1 MVTKKVVLAVL
12 AMGVCAGVVRAQT
25 VETNTFAEI
34 NLMASMWEGNPSQI
48 TSLVNTQYPAYNG
61 DTWQYI
67 FPVSHIESDGDIH
80 IDMAVNSS
88 GSGSTG
94 NNAGESPVI
103 CEIVNATSAQLS
115 HVTSISSAQALPVGI
130 FRFWTEHYTA
140 PVGERHFEFHPM
152 TQLLTWNASSNAFL
166 LDSDYHANIT
176 NDAYGVSTL
185 NNDPA
190 YEQELFNG
198 DDDRMIATVMP
209 DGNHLIFTWPSPN
222 INYSQFTG
230 IAMSGLTN
238 DFVSNFFWFQ
248 PTSPMPSNVPVTVR
262 CRVITN
268 TYAARLASGLQSNQT
283 VTVNALNRTDMLV
296 VSNIIAGMTAGQ
308 TTNVTAPVE
317 LVTLGL
323 SSLGSVGPPA
333 AIFSGSPTNGTVP
346 LTVTFTD
353 SSTGSITNR
362 FWSFADGGTTNTTAT
377 SVQYVY
383 QTTGSNQVSLIVS
396 GLGGS
401 NTNTKPNYIVVGSA
415 TPPPPVA
422 SFTNNPASGPAP
434 LTVYFYDTST
444 GSPTGWAW
452 AFGDGNT
459 SMSQNP
465 SDIYV
470 NPGSY
475 TVQEIVTGNGESSTD
490 TVVNLISVYDP
501 FAWWQRGYGLTN
513 NCALCGPNTSYT
525 GDGMS
530 NTNKFMAGFNATNGA
545 AYLHIISIAE
555 QLVAGD
561 TNVVVTYLGANGD
574 NSYIPGIASRTNVLD
589 YTTGDAIGDYTNG
602 GWEDTGQTNI
612 LSGGNGS
619 GTITSMTDSNVTA
632 SPDLYYRV
640 RVLLP

>member
-1 MVTKKVVLAVL
+1 MVTKKVVLA
-12 AMGVCAGVVRAQT
+12 GVALFICAGVVRAQT
-25 VETNTFAEI
+25 IMTNTFAEV
-34 NLMASMWEGNPSQI
+34 NLMASLWEVDSLQI
-48 TSLVNTQYPAYNG
+48 SPLANAQYPSIGGGTNL
-61 DTWQYI
+61 WQFL
-67 FPVSHIESDGDIH
+67 FPSGSINSDGDEDIE
-80 IDMAVNSS
+80 MAINSS
-88 GSGSTG
+88 GTGKTGSNSGY
-94 NNAGESPVI
+94 SPIHTEVI
-103 CEIVNATSAQLS
+103 NVTSAQVS
-115 HVTSISSAQALPVGI
+115 HLNTLNTDQGRTHGI
-130 FRFWTEHYTA
+130 FRFYTEHQ
-140 PVGERHFEFHPM
+140 GERQYEIHPI
-152 TQLLTWNASSNAFL
+152 TEVDTWNAGSGTFVF
-166 LDSDYHANIT
+166 DSDYHANIT
-176 NDAYGVSTL
+176 NDAYALTESTT
-185 NNDPA
+185 
-190 YEQELFNG
+190 YEKELFNG
-198 DDDRMIATVMP
+198 FDRMIATVLS
-209 DGNHLIFTWPSPN
+209 DGSHLMFTWVSPN
-222 INYSQFTG
+222 INYSQWQG

-238 DFVSNFFWFQ
+238 DFVSSFFWFQ

-262 CRVITN
+262 CRIITN
-268 TYAARLASGLQSNQT
+268 TYAARLASGLVSNQA
-283 VTVNALNRTDMLV
+283 VTVNALNRTDMLM
-296 VSNIIAGMTAGQ
+296 VSNNIAGMTAGQ
-308 TTNVTAPVE
+308 TTNVPAAYE

-323 SSLGSVGPPA
+323 SSLGSVGPPSA
-333 AIFSGSPTNGTVP
+333 LFSGSPTNGSAP
-346 LTVTFTD
+346 LTVTFADT
-353 SSTGSITNR
+353 STGSITNR
-362 FWSFADGGTTNTTAT
+362 FWSFGDGGTTNTTAT

-401 NTNTKPNYIVVGSA
+401 NTNTKPNYIVVRSA

-459 SMSQNP
+459 SSSQNP

-513 NCALCGPNTSYT
+513 NCALCGPNASYT

-555 QLVAGD
+555 QLVAGN

-574 NSYIPGIASRTNVLD
+574 NSYMPGIASRTNVLD

>member
-1 MVTKKVVLAVL
+1 
-12 AMGVCAGVVRAQT
+12 
-25 VETNTFAEI
+25 
-34 NLMASMWEGNPSQI
+34 
-48 TSLVNTQYPAYNG
+48 
-61 DTWQYI
+61 
-67 FPVSHIESDGDIH
+67 
-80 IDMAVNSS
+80 
-88 GSGSTG
+88 
-94 NNAGESPVI
+94 
-103 CEIVNATSAQLS
+103 
-115 HVTSISSAQALPVGI
+115 
-130 FRFWTEHYTA
+130 
-140 PVGERHFEFHPM
+140 
-152 TQLLTWNASSNAFL
+152 

-222 INYSQFTG
+222 INYSQFAG

-262 CRVITN
+262 CRIITN

-283 VTVNALNRTDMLV
+283 VTVNALQRTDMLV
-296 VSNIIAGMTAGQ
+296 VSNIIARMTAGQ

-333 AIFSGSPTNGTVP
+333 AIFSGSPTNGPAP
-346 LTVTFTD
+346 LSVTFADTF
-353 SSTGSITNR
+353 TGSITNR
-362 FWSFADGGTTNTTAT
+362 FWSFGDGGTTNTTAT
-377 SVQYVY
+377 SVHYVY
-383 QTTGSNQVSLIVS
+383 QTTGSYQVSLIVS

-452 AFGDGNT
+452 AFGDASGT
-459 SMSQNP
+459 STSQNP
-465 SDIYV
+465 NYTYDY
-470 NPGSY
+470 PGTY
-475 TVQEIVTGNGESSTD
+475 IVTQIVANASGSSTNHATI
-490 TVVNLISVYDP
+490 TVSCPTITLSPNGANPTVL
-501 FAWWQRGYGLTN
+501 AGGTEGLAYNTQTITASGGAAPYAYAVTGGSLAGSGLTLSSAGTLSGASPVAGTYTFTVTATDTN
-513 NCALCGPNTSYT
+513 NCPGSQAYSVTVLTQFASWEQFYNLSGTLTSGNASYT

-530 NTNKFMAGFNATNGA
+530 NTNKYMAGFSPANAA
-545 AYLHIISIAE
+545 AYLHVISIAE
-555 QLVAGD
+555 QFVAGN

-574 NSYIPGIASRTNVLD
+574 NSYVPGIASRTNVLD
-589 YTTGDAIGDYTNG
+589 YTTGDANGNYTNG
-602 GWEDTGQTNI
+602 GWQDTYQTNI